1 MNMQFIAER
10 IVMLRVVMW
19 AAVLLLVILVTG
31 CTAAPTKNADL
42 WREAARN
49 QQLALEA
56 KAKADA
62 DRFATISAPASTCD
76 SDLCRVSVA
85 AFAALAAQSGSG
97 APAASVPAPPYE
109 RDGASKL
116 KDILIGASPL
126 IGSLAGHAVSWRQSD
141 NNVRMRESDNEAQQ
155 ALYAGAFGLGT
166 AAVENAGAR
175 TTVGGDL
182 ISGHVGDT
190 LTGDGNATRGGHVG
204 DTVGGDQV
212 GRDDIDGS
220 IIGDGNR
227 IESPGPFE
235 DVGNCEA
242 GNGAAS
248 GNAGQTGDSGNAG
261 DGGDC
266 NGG

>member
-1 MNMQFIAER
+1 MTRMILSVLMLLALSACASAPQRNAE
-10 IVMLRVVMW
+10 
-19 AAVLLLVILVTG
+19 
-31 CTAAPTKNADL
+31 L
-42 WREAARN
+42 WREAARTH
-49 QQLALEA
+49 QVTLEA
-56 KAKADA
+56 KARADA
-62 DRFATISAPASTCD
+62 ERFTQLTAPSASCE

-85 AFAALAAQSGSG
+85 AFAALSAQVGSG
-97 APAASVPAPPYE
+97 APTASVPAPPYE
-109 RDGASKL
+109 RDHASKL
-116 KDILIGASPL
+116 KDLLIGASPL

-141 NNVRMRESDNEAQQ
+141 NNVRIRESDNTAQT

-166 AAVENAGAR
+166 SAVENAGAR

-242 GNGAAS
+242 GDGAPAGIS
-248 GNAGQTGDSGNAG
+248 GQTGQTGRAG